1 MKGNKFLAAALAASM
16 VFSTVPA
23 TALNVFAD
31 SVSVEASDTQ
41 ATASNTKV
49 TVAAGSYAT
58 EDDADALLATLTNK
72 KDGKLKDDV
81 GPAQDSTGAF
91 SATAS
96 VKAGDKTYKNFTEYL
111 QAEVGS
117 DYTVADVTITDTT
130 NGDYSFTITENAA
143 NKTYTVTVANTPAA
157 DKVLPTAIKQEL
169 DYYFTQKTFD
179 VYNGASLTAAYI
191 ASQAQTELKA
201 DSDGNSDTIKKN
213 SNFAIKGDTTKISD
227 DGTVT
232 LKVTVGTEN
241 KDKDIDY
248 TASIKLNK
256 IDGSQD
262 AAITAAINAV
272 NGNTYAFTTENNIKA
287 KVAKDLVAA
296 GWKTAAASSLAFDK
310 TSDTYYSSADVAKRD
325 RKIVVTANSDATKVF
340 TITLTKSSTQKMDE
354 TKKSIEAVTD
364 FGSADGTA
372 TKAVVEKGKDAVG
385 EKSFTVK
392 TNSTISLNTQNV
404 NATEAASVD
413 DAVKAVKDAIDAKL
427 TADKDADNGVTV
439 EVSAV
444 DETLN
449 PTLKHQDA
457 IVGKLGYY
465 YVLVKASIANDF
477 ADWDV
482 TGLDATDP
490 TVAYYVVKVN
500 TAALKEI
507 KATAVSIDDQTAV
520 FKTSGVKNNGDEYMA
535 IPLNAVLT
543 PENANSNITYT
554 VTKKSGTGTGYIGGT
569 SSFKVTDKDN
579 NDVTSTSTLYVSG
592 AGVFTV
598 TATANG
604 KTDTATITVKSN
616 FNDVPANS
624 YYATAVA
631 DAYAGDVTSGTSATT
646 FSPNANVTRGQF
658 VTLLYNYAVKADSS
672 VAIDDDDV
680 KEVFS
685 DVATSKYYAKAIQ
698 WASENGI
705 ADGVGNGKFDPDADV
720 TRAQAITFIY
730 RALGKSQTEA
740 TGEEG
745 ENTTQFT
752 DVTSGAYYLPAVTWG
767 VNKHVVSGLSTTTY
781 GPDQDATRAQ
791 AITFIARTYGSTGDV
806 VFTHPAQY

>member
-23 TALNVFAD
+23 TAMSVFAD
-31 SVSVEASDTQ
+31 TVSVEASDTA
-41 ATASNTKV
+41 ATASNTTV

-58 EDDADALLATLTNK
+58 EDDADALLTKLTNNDNGLIK
-72 KDGKLKDDV
+72 DV
-81 GPAQDSTGAF
+81 GPTKDSNDVY
-91 SATAS
+91 SATLKVS
-96 VKAGDKTYKNFTEYL
+96 VGGTEYKNLTEAL
-111 QAEVGS
+111 QKKVG
-117 DYTVADVTITDTT
+117 DTYTVSDVTITDTT
-130 NGDYSFTITENAA
+130 TGDYSFTITENAT
-143 NKTYTVTVANTPAA
+143 NKTYTVTVAATPAA

-169 DYYFTQKTFD
+169 DYYFAQKTFD
-179 VYNGASLTAAYI
+179 VYNGASLTTAYI
-191 ASQAQTELKA
+191 ASQAQTELKT
-201 DSDGNSDTIKKN
+201 DSDGKSDTIKNN
-213 SNFAIKGDTTKISD
+213 SDFALKGDTTKISE

-232 LKVTVGTEN
+232 LKVTVGAGATE
-241 KDKDIDY
+241 KDIDY

-272 NGNTYAFTTENNIKA
+272 NGNTYAYTTEANIKA
-287 KVAKDLVAA
+287 KLAKDLVAA
-296 GWKTAAASSLAFDK
+296 GWKTAAADSLAFD
-310 TSDTYYSSADVAKRD
+310 TYYAGADVAKRD
-325 RKIVVTANSDATKVF
+325 RKIVVKANGDATKVF
-340 TITLTKSSTQKMDE
+340 TITLTKSSTQKMTE
-354 TKKSIEAVTD
+354 TKNSIEKVTD
-364 FGSADGTA
+364 FGTA
-372 TKAVVEKGKDAVG
+372 EDKTTKAFVEKGKAAVG
-385 EKSFTVK
+385 EKSYTVK

-449 PTLKHQDA
+449 PTLKHKDA
-457 IVGKLGYY
+457 IVGKEGYY

-477 ADWDV
+477 ADWGID
-482 TGLDATDP
+482 GLSTPDP
-490 TVAYYVVKVN
+490 TVAYYVVKVE
-500 TAALKEI
+500 TAELKEI

-520 FKTSGVKNNGDEYMA
+520 FKTSGVKNSGVEYMA

-554 VTKKSGTGTGYIGGT
+554 VTKKSGTGTGYIGDT

-730 RALGKSQTEA
+730 RALGKPQTGA

-791 AITFIARTYGSTGDV
+791 AITFIARTYGSIGDV
-806 VFTHPAQY
+806 VFTHPLQY